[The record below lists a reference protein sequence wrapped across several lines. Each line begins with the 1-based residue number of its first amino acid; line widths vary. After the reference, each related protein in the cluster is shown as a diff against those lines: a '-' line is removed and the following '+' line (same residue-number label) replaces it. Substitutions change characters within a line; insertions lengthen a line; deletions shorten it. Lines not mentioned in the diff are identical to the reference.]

1 MNNQTLNEINKR
13 DIDKCYF
20 SISFYHSTI
29 YFNDGNDY
37 IYKRKVYTLI
47 GCNIYGVRK
56 YITSVFEDEYSQAS
70 NWYDLFQTLKSKGLE
85 TVFFSVIPDNDYLKK
100 AFKLSFPEV
109 TLFITYLDII
119 EKLFRFFSEKY
130 SSSLVSSIRS
140 LYIAQDINEFDFKVN
155 EFYNDY
161 NVQPFVKEITKS
173 HLTNIRKTFDFDF
186 ILRKHIYS
194 FYFGRDFYKKLSKI
208 SHNKS
213 YFFDLNTFLEGLL
226 PIIKSM
232 ETRMYCPKQEWN
244 QVINSLYKLNKDLTM
259 RCL

>member
-186 ILRKHIYS
+186 ILIIHFISVEISTKN
-194 FYFGRDFYKKLSKI
+194 FLKLVTINLI
-208 SHNKS
+208 S
-213 YFFDLNTFLEGLL
+213 L
-226 PIIKSM
+226 I
-232 ETRMYCPKQEWN
+232 
-244 QVINSLYKLNKDLTM
+244 
-259 RCL
+259 

>member
-37 IYKRKVYTLI
+37 
-47 GCNIYGVRK
+47 
-56 YITSVFEDEYSQAS
+56 
-70 NWYDLFQTLKSKGLE
+70 
-85 TVFFSVIPDNDYLKK
+85 
-100 AFKLSFPEV
+100 
-109 TLFITYLDII
+109 
-119 EKLFRFFSEKY
+119 
-130 SSSLVSSIRS
+130 
-140 LYIAQDINEFDFKVN
+140 
-155 EFYNDY
+155 
-161 NVQPFVKEITKS
+161 NVQPFVKEITKN

-208 SHNKS
+208 SHDKP
-213 YFFDLNTFLEGLL
+213 YFFELSTFLEGLL

-232 ETRMYCPKQEWN
+232 ETRMYCPKKEWN
-244 QVINSLYKLNKDLTM
+244 QVINSLYKLNKDLSM